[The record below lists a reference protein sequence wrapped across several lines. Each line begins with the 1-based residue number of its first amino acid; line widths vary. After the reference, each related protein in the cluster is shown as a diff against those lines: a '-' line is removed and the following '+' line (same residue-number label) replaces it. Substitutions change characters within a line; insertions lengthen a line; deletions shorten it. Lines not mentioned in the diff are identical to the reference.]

1 MADEEQAVYEQYPP
15 FKDVRGVRKLY
26 NNILLVCL
34 FLQLLVK
41 TPIEMTEDILDYV
54 AEYVTQNLKMKSVD
68 GAFCKLLRE
77 NLDRK
82 FGPAWHVFVGKNFG
96 CYAIHDNN
104 SFTNFKY
111 KGYTYL
117 IYKTTV

>member
-1 MADEEQAVYEQYPP
+1 M
-15 FKDVRGVRKLY
+15 VR
-26 NNILLVCL
+26 
-34 FLQLLVK
+34 
-41 TPIEMTEDILDYV
+41 TPIEMREDILDYV

-68 GAFCKLLRE
+68 GPFCKLLRE